1 MNIFKLLLHDF
12 KSYKMI
18 SILILF
24 NIIISAFIICFSYG
38 IYQNYNIIIDEGE
51 SASRHLVINPT
62 KARSKTESSITT
74 KMVIDTVKSLSNETI
89 NNIERLSCNSIL
101 PTSAIE
107 KNIFSFNFTY
117 KDGSFHGLDGYSVF
131 TDEQYNSYNK
141 IIAINPLLRQD
152 YASGDIVINDE
163 VYKVK
168 YIGDADSIEVNGEK
182 FKIIDTPFN
191 NGFLEA
197 PITAFNDNTPIIN
210 NFEIRFK
217 TDVSRSQYDDIVN
230 AVAINMGDN
239 AQVPE
244 MDISPASELFYYRTI
259 LMISVLISILAAL
272 NFAVLYRFILEKR
285 IKTLT
290 IFRICGCTK
299 LRMIFTYLLECVII
313 GLPIFALTQL
323 AFDKLALPMLSNIF
337 EYIGYAYSP
346 LLYLVIFGIYAVSS
360 LVILFV
366 MIALYIS
373 RRSINELKTGK

>member
-12 KSYKMI
+12 KSYRMI

-51 SASRHLVINPT
+51 SASRHLVISPT

-89 NNIERLSCNSIL
+89 NNIERLYCNSVL
-101 PTSAIE
+101 STSAIE

-131 TDEQYNSYNK
+131 TDEQYNSYDK

-197 PITAFNDNTPIIN
+197 PITAFNDNIPIIN

-239 AQVPE
+239 AEVPE

-360 LVILFV
+360 FVILFV